1 MAIRTVSIF
10 GVGLIGGSFALGLR
24 AAGFDGRIV
33 GVSSPLTIAEALR
46 LGVIDEGLSLAEAVP
61 QSDLIYMAQPVAR
74 ILEQLDR
81 LAGYAPAHALITDT
95 GSTKEAIVERAREVF
110 TPGGAAFLGGHP
122 MAGKEGRGVGI
133 AEADLFA
140 GATYILTPAGE
151 NVPDTEATAEFC
163 AWLDKMG
170 CRRRIMDAAAH
181 DRVVAWTS
189 HLPQLVSTALAG
201 SVLERVASDE
211 DLQTAGNGLRGM
223 TRLAAGSYAMWGGV
237 LETNAAAIDDALR
250 AFIADLES
258 LRAAAQARTA
268 GAHFER
274 GQRLQKKLPMRRR
287 GRNDAGR

>member
-1 MAIRTVSIF
+1 MAIRTVSIV

-24 AAGFDGRIV
+24 KAGFDGRIV
-33 GVSSPLTIAEALR
+33 GVSSPATIAEALR
-46 LGVIDEGLSLAEAVP
+46 LGAIDEGLPLTEAAA

-74 ILEQLDR
+74 ILEQLER
-81 LAGYAPAHALITDT
+81 VAALAPAHALVTDT

-110 TPGGAAFLGGHP
+110 PPGGASFLGGHP

-140 GATYILTPAGE
+140 EATYVLTPAAE
-151 NVPDTEATAEFC
+151 HVPDAAAAAEFC

-201 SVLERVASDE
+201 SVLEHVAADE
-211 DLQTAGNGLRGM
+211 DLQTAGNGLRDM
-223 TRLAAGSYAMWGGV
+223 TRLAAGSYAMWEGI
-237 LETNAAAIDDALR
+237 LKTNAAAIDAALG
-250 AFIADLES
+250 AFIGDLES
-258 LRAAAQARTA
+258 LRAAAAA
-268 GAHFER
+268 GAAGSHFER
-274 GQRLQKKLPMRRR
+274 GQRLPKKLSRE
-287 GRNDAGR
+287 

>member
-1 MAIRTVSIF
+1 MAIRTVSIV

-24 AAGFDGRIV
+24 KAGFDGRIV
-33 GVSSPLTIAEALR
+33 GVSSPATVAEALR
-46 LGVIDEGLSLAEAVP
+46 MGAIDEGLPLTEAAP

-81 LAGYAPAHALITDT
+81 VAALAPAHALVTDT
-95 GSTKEAIVERAREVF
+95 GSTKQAIVERAREVF
-110 TPGGAAFLGGHP
+110 APGGAAFLGGHP

-140 GATYILTPAGE
+140 GATYVLTPAGE
-151 NVPDTEATAEFC
+151 HVPDTAAAAEFC
-163 AWLDKMG
+163 VWLDKLG
-170 CRRRIMDAAAH
+170 SRRRIMEAAAH

-201 SVLERVASDE
+201 AVLERVAADE
-211 DLQTAGNGLRGM
+211 DLQTAGNGLRDM
-223 TRLAAGSYAMWGGV
+223 TRLAAGSYAMWEGI
-237 LETNAAAIDDALR
+237 LETNAAAVDAALG

-258 LRAAAQARTA
+258 LRAAAGAGNA

-274 GQRLQKKLPMRRR
+274 GRRLPQKLS
-287 GRNDAGR
+287 GE